1 MDLHFQPV
9 LFKGQLY
16 ANLLGWK
23 TEQKPLWMYE
33 FLYLYVVFL
42 KGRDV
47 RTNKSKLIHTRL
59 ISRIDTVVSVTLLFV
74 CLKCFLIHLKFLNL
88 KMKSAEKA
96 SSLNAAVVNLL
107 ILACHISALS
117 GILGQ
122 KKKEG

>member
-9 LFKGQLY
+9 MFKGQLY

-23 TEQKPLWMYE
+23 IEQKPLCMYE
-33 FLYLYVVFL
+33 FLYIYVVFP

-47 RTNKSKLIHTRL
+47 RANKSKLFHTHL
-59 ISRIDTVVSVTLLFV
+59 ITGIETVVSVTLLFV

-88 KMKSAEKA
+88 KMKSAKKA

-117 GILGQ
+117 GILGK

>member
-1 MDLHFQPV
+1 
-9 LFKGQLY
+9 
-16 ANLLGWK
+16 
-23 TEQKPLWMYE
+23 MYE
-33 FLYLYVVFL
+33 FLYIYVVFP

-47 RTNKSKLIHTRL
+47 RANKSKLFHTHL
-59 ISRIDTVVSVTLLFV
+59 ITGIETVVSVTLLFV

-88 KMKSAEKA
+88 KMKSAKKA

-117 GILGQ
+117 GILGK